1 MQERKNRDKVIVAT
15 KVCGPRIPYIR
26 GGSNLT
32 KKQILQAIDDSLKRL
47 QTDYVDL
54 YQLHWPNRTTNIFS
68 RLDFTAPENE
78 NSVEILESLAALSE
92 LVQAG
97 KVRHVGVSNE
107 TPWGVSQFLKIS
119 ETHNLAKIISIQ
131 NPYNLLNRVYEI
143 GSAEFSWREG
153 IDLLPYSP
161 LAFGVLSGKYLYGKK
176 PPEARLTLFPEFR
189 RYTKA
194 NGIKATEDYFQLA
207 QKYKLDPSAMAL
219 AFAHSRFFVGSTI
232 IGATNM
238 TQLKINIDSIN
249 VKLPDELLAEIEDI
263 HSNNPN
269 FLRVAPVR
277 KKTYKSPKIL
287 KCSTKEK

>member
-1 MQERKNRDKVIVAT
+1 M
-15 KVCGPRIPYIR
+15 
-26 GGSNLT
+26 
-32 KKQILQAIDDSLKRL
+32 
-47 QTDYVDL
+47 
-54 YQLHWPNRTTNIFS
+54 
-68 RLDFTAPENE
+68 
-78 NSVEILESLAALSE
+78 
-92 LVQAG
+92 
-97 KVRHVGVSNE
+97 
-107 TPWGVSQFLKIS
+107 KIS

-194 NGIKATEDYFQLA
+194 NGIKATEDYFKLA
-207 QKYKLDPSAMAL
+207 QKYRLDPSAMAL

-238 TQLKINIDSIN
+238 TQLKINIDSIK

-263 HSNNPN
+263 HSSNPN
-269 FLRVAPVR
+269 PAP
-277 KKTYKSPKIL
+277 
-287 KCSTKEK
+287 

>member
-1 MQERKNRDKVIVAT
+1 M
-15 KVCGPRIPYIR
+15 
-26 GGSNLT
+26 
-32 KKQILQAIDDSLKRL
+32 
-47 QTDYVDL
+47 
-54 YQLHWPNRTTNIFS
+54 
-68 RLDFTAPENE
+68 
-78 NSVEILESLAALSE
+78 
-92 LVQAG
+92 QAG

-194 NGIKATEDYFQLA
+194 NGIKATEDYFQL
-207 QKYKLDPSAMAL
+207 S
-219 AFAHSRFFVGSTI
+219 S
-232 IGATNM
+232 
-238 TQLKINIDSIN
+238 KIQARPICNGFGFC
-249 VKLPDELLAEIEDI
+249 P
-263 HSNNPN
+263 
-269 FLRVAPVR
+269 F
-277 KKTYKSPKIL
+277 
-287 KCSTKEK
+287 